1 MATKGATARAAA
13 RKQKDKWKSKRWYTI
28 RAPRTPWNFQVIGET
43 LGETSDHLIGR
54 IYELT
59 QHEADGNFSRMHV
72 KLRFRVVE
80 VVANDAITE
89 FIGLEMMNDHVRRQV
104 RRYRG
109 KVDDVVDCVTLDGY
123 YVRIKPM
130 LVTSRRVKSSQ
141 KNEMRRL
148 AHEILLQ
155 FSARSTWVDVQKAML
170 SDEMEEMIKDATRVI
185 NPCRAVMVRKV
196 QLIQSGVVPDDGMTL
211 EEVIED
217 EARKVAEVKER
228 RAAAQ
233 VAAEEDEEDERTLD
247 ILAAAESLET
257 VSGVEG
263 EQVAEEEPAS
273 VAEPEPAAEA
283 DPGEDDAPT
292 AAQLKKLKKGELVE
306 LAEGKGVDSSGT
318 KDDIIARLLAGQ
330 DLPSAAELKK
340 QKKPELVELAEQCGV
355 DSSGTK
361 DDIIGRLTG

>member
-43 LGETSDHLIGR
+43 LGETPEHLIGR

-89 FIGLEMMNDHVRRQV
+89 FIGLDMMSDHVRRQV

-109 KVDDVVDCVTLDGY
+109 KVDDVVDCVTVDGY

-148 AHEILLQ
+148 ARDILLQ

-196 QLIQSGVVPDDGMTL
+196 QLLQSGVVPDDGMTL

-228 RAAAQ
+228 RAAAL

-247 ILAAAESLET
+247 ILAAAESLKT
-257 VSGVEG
+257 VSE
-263 EQVAEEEPAS
+263 EKAEEAAKDEPAP
-273 VAEPEPAAEA
+273 VAEPEPV
-283 DPGEDDAPT
+283 EDDAPT

-340 QKKPELVELAEQCGV
+340 QKKAELVELAEQCGV

>member
-43 LGETSDHLIGR
+43 LGETPEHLIGR

-89 FIGLEMMNDHVRRQV
+89 FIGLDMMSDHVRRQV

-109 KVDDVVDCVTLDGY
+109 KVDDVVDCVTVDGY

-148 AHEILLQ
+148 AHDILLQ

-217 EARKVAEVKER
+217 EARKVAGVKER
-228 RAAAQ
+228 RAAAL

-247 ILAAAESLET
+247 ILAAAESLKT
-257 VSGVEG
+257 VSKEK
-263 EQVAEEEPAS
+263 AEEAAKEEPAP
-273 VAEPEPAAEA
+273 VAEPEPV
-283 DPGEDDAPT
+283 EDDAPT

-306 LAEGKGVDSSGT
+306 LAEGKGVDSSGI
-318 KDDIIARLLAGQ
+318 KDDIIARLIARQ

-340 QKKPELVELAEQCGV
+340 HKKAELVDLAEKCGI
-355 DSSGTK
+355 DASGTK

>member
-43 LGETSDHLIGR
+43 LGETPEHLIGR

-148 AHEILLQ
+148 THDILLQ

-185 NPCRAVMVRKV
+185 HPSRAVMVRKV

-217 EARKVAEVKER
+217 EARKVVEVKER
-228 RAAAQ
+228 RAAAL

-257 VSGVEG
+257 VTE
-263 EQVAEEEPAS
+263 EKAEEAAKDEPAP
-273 VAEPEPAAEA
+273 VDEPEPV
-283 DPGEDDAPT
+283 EDDAPT

-340 QKKPELVELAEQCGV
+340 QKKAELVELAEQCGV

>member
-43 LGETSDHLIGR
+43 LGETPEHLIGR

-89 FIGLEMMNDHVRRQV
+89 FIGLDMMSDHVRRQV

-109 KVDDVVDCVTLDGY
+109 KVDDVVDCVTVDGY

-148 AHEILLQ
+148 AHDILLQ

-228 RAAAQ
+228 RAAAL

-247 ILAAAESLET
+247 ILAAAESLKS
-257 VSGVEG
+257 VSREK
-263 EQVAEEEPAS
+263 AEEAVKEEPAP
-273 VAEPEPAAEA
+273 VAEPEPV
-283 DPGEDDAPT
+283 EDDAPT

-340 QKKPELVELAEQCGV
+340 QKKAELVELAEQCGV

>member
-1 MATKGATARAAA
+1 MATKGAAARAAA

-43 LGETSDHLIGR
+43 LGETPEHLIGR

-89 FIGLEMMNDHVRRQV
+89 FIGLDMMSDHVRRQV

-109 KVDDVVDCVTLDGY
+109 KVDDVVDCVTVDGY

-148 AHEILLQ
+148 AHDILLQ

-196 QLIQSGVVPDDGMTL
+196 QLLQSGVVPDDGMTL

-217 EARKVAEVKER
+217 EARKVVEVKER
-228 RAAAQ
+228 RAAAL

-247 ILAAAESLET
+247 ILAAAESLKS
-257 VSGVEG
+257 VSE
-263 EQVAEEEPAS
+263 EKAEEAAKDEPAP
-273 VAEPEPAAEA
+273 VAEPESV
-283 DPGEDDAPT
+283 EDDAPT

-340 QKKPELVELAEQCGV
+340 QKKAELVELAEQCGV

>member
-1 MATKGATARAAA
+1 
-13 RKQKDKWKSKRWYTI
+13 
-28 RAPRTPWNFQVIGET
+28 
-43 LGETSDHLIGR
+43 
-54 IYELT
+54 
-59 QHEADGNFSRMHV
+59 
-72 KLRFRVVE
+72 
-80 VVANDAITE
+80 
-89 FIGLEMMNDHVRRQV
+89 
-104 RRYRG
+104 
-109 KVDDVVDCVTLDGY
+109 
-123 YVRIKPM
+123 
-130 LVTSRRVKSSQ
+130 
-141 KNEMRRL
+141 
-148 AHEILLQ
+148 
-155 FSARSTWVDVQKAML
+155 
-170 SDEMEEMIKDATRVI
+170 MIKDATRVI

-228 RAAAQ
+228 RAAAL

-247 ILAAAESLET
+247 ILAAAESLKT
-257 VSGVEG
+257 VSE
-263 EQVAEEEPAS
+263 EKAEEAAKDEPAP
-273 VAEPEPAAEA
+273 VAEPEPV
-283 DPGEDDAPT
+283 EDDAPT

-340 QKKPELVELAEQCGV
+340 QKKAELVELAEQCGV

>member
-43 LGETSDHLIGR
+43 LGETPEHLIGR

-89 FIGLEMMNDHVRRQV
+89 FIGLDMMSDHVRRQV

-109 KVDDVVDCVTLDGY
+109 KVDDVVDCVTVDGY

-148 AHEILLQ
+148 AHDILLQ

-217 EARKVAEVKER
+217 EARKVVEVKER
-228 RAAAQ
+228 RAAAL

-247 ILAAAESLET
+247 ILAAAESLKT
-257 VSGVEG
+257 VSKEK
-263 EQVAEEEPAS
+263 AEEAAKEEPAP
-273 VAEPEPAAEA
+273 VAEP
-283 DPGEDDAPT
+283 DPVEDDAPT

-340 QKKPELVELAEQCGV
+340 QKKAELVELAEQCGV

>member
-43 LGETSDHLIGR
+43 LGETPDHLIGR

-148 AHEILLQ
+148 AHDILLQ

-228 RAAAQ
+228 RAAAL

-257 VSGVEG
+257 VSGEK
-263 EQVAEEEPAS
+263 VAESAKEEPAP
-273 VAEPEPAAEA
+273 VAEPEPV
-283 DPGEDDAPT
+283 EDDAPT

-340 QKKPELVELAEQCGV
+340 QKKAELVELAEQCGF

>member
-1 MATKGATARAAA
+1 MATKGAAARAAA

-43 LGETSDHLIGR
+43 LGETPEHLIGR

-89 FIGLEMMNDHVRRQV
+89 YIGLEMMNDDVRRQV

-109 KVDDVVDCVTLDGY
+109 KVDDVVDCVTVDGY

-196 QLIQSGVVPDDGMTL
+196 QLLQSGVVPDDGMTL

-217 EARKVAEVKER
+217 EARKVVEVKER
-228 RAAAQ
+228 RAAAL

-257 VSGVEG
+257 VTE
-263 EQVAEEEPAS
+263 EKAEEAAKEEPA
-273 VAEPEPAAEA
+273 AEEAAEPAAEA
-283 DPGEDDAPT
+283 EPGEDDAPT

-340 QKKPELVELAEQCGV
+340 QKKAELVELAEQCGV

>member
-43 LGETSDHLIGR
+43 LGETPEHLIGR

-89 FIGLEMMNDHVRRQV
+89 FIGLDMMSDHVRRQV

-109 KVDDVVDCVTLDGY
+109 KVDDVVDCVTVDGY

-148 AHEILLQ
+148 AHDILLQ

-196 QLIQSGVVPDDGMTL
+196 QLLQSGVVPDDGMTL

-217 EARKVAEVKER
+217 EARKVVEVKER
-228 RAAAQ
+228 RAAAL

-247 ILAAAESLET
+247 ILAAAESLKS
-257 VSGVEG
+257 VSKEK
-263 EQVAEEEPAS
+263 AEEAAKEEPAP
-273 VAEPEPAAEA
+273 VAEPEPV
-283 DPGEDDAPT
+283 EDDAPT

-340 QKKPELVELAEQCGV
+340 QKKAELVELAEQCGV

>member
-1 MATKGATARAAA
+1 MATKGAAARAAA

-43 LGETSDHLIGR
+43 LGETPEHLIGR

-148 AHEILLQ
+148 AHDILLQ

-217 EARKVAEVKER
+217 EARKVVEVKER
-228 RAAAQ
+228 RAAAL

-247 ILAAAESLET
+247 ILAAAESLKS
-257 VSGVEG
+257 VSE
-263 EQVAEEEPAS
+263 EKAEEAAKDEPAP
-273 VAEPEPAAEA
+273 VAEPESV
-283 DPGEDDAPT
+283 EDDAPT

-340 QKKPELVELAEQCGV
+340 QKKAELVELAEQCGF

>member
-43 LGETSDHLIGR
+43 LGETPEHLIGR

-89 FIGLEMMNDHVRRQV
+89 FIGLDMMSDHVRRQV

-109 KVDDVVDCVTLDGY
+109 KVDDVVDCVTVDGY

-148 AHEILLQ
+148 THDILLQ

-196 QLIQSGVVPDDGMTL
+196 QLLQSGVVPDDGMTL

-217 EARKVAEVKER
+217 EARKVVEVKER
-228 RAAAQ
+228 RAAAL

-247 ILAAAESLET
+247 ILAAAESLKS
-257 VSGVEG
+257 VSKEK
-263 EQVAEEEPAS
+263 AEESAKEEPAP
-273 VAEPEPAAEA
+273 VAEPEPV
-283 DPGEDDAPT
+283 EDDAPT

-340 QKKPELVELAEQCGV
+340 QKKAELVELAEQCGV

>member
-43 LGETSDHLIGR
+43 LGETPDHLIGR

-148 AHEILLQ
+148 AHDILLQ

-228 RAAAQ
+228 RAAAL

-263 EQVAEEEPAS
+263 EEVAKEEPAT

-283 DPGEDDAPT
+283 EPGEDDAPT

-306 LAEGKGVDSSGT
+306 LAEGEGVDSSGT

-340 QKKPELVELAEQCGV
+340 QKKAELVELAEQCGF

>member
-43 LGETSDHLIGR
+43 LGETPEHLIGR

-89 FIGLEMMNDHVRRQV
+89 FIGLDMMSDHVRRQV

-109 KVDDVVDCVTLDGY
+109 KVDDVVDCVTVDGY

-130 LVTSRRVKSSQ
+130 LVTSGRVKSSQ

-148 AHEILLQ
+148 AHDILLQ

-196 QLIQSGVVPDDGMTL
+196 QLLQSGVVPDDGMTL

-217 EARKVAEVKER
+217 EARKVVEVKER
-228 RAAAQ
+228 RAAAL
-233 VAAEEDEEDERTLD
+233 VAAEEDEEDE
-247 ILAAAESLET
+247 EW
-257 VSGVEG
+257 V
-263 EQVAEEEPAS
+263 
-273 VAEPEPAAEA
+273 
-283 DPGEDDAPT
+283 
-292 AAQLKKLKKGELVE
+292 
-306 LAEGKGVDSSGT
+306 
-318 KDDIIARLLAGQ
+318 
-330 DLPSAAELKK
+330 
-340 QKKPELVELAEQCGV
+340 
-355 DSSGTK
+355 
-361 DDIIGRLTG
+361 

>member
-43 LGETSDHLIGR
+43 LGETPEHLIGR

-89 FIGLEMMNDHVRRQV
+89 FIGLDMMSDHVRRQV

-109 KVDDVVDCVTLDGY
+109 KVDDVVDCVTVDGY

-148 AHEILLQ
+148 AHDILLQ

-217 EARKVAEVKER
+217 EARKVVEVKER
-228 RAAAQ
+228 RAAAL

-247 ILAAAESLET
+247 ILAAAESLKT
-257 VSGVEG
+257 VSKEK
-263 EQVAEEEPAS
+263 AEEAAKEEPAP
-273 VAEPEPAAEA
+273 VAEPEPV
-283 DPGEDDAPT
+283 EDDAPT

-340 QKKPELVELAEQCGV
+340 QKKAELVELAEQCGV

>member
-43 LGETSDHLIGR
+43 IGETPEHLIGR

-89 FIGLEMMNDHVRRQV
+89 FIGLDMMSDHVRRQV

-109 KVDDVVDCVTLDGY
+109 KVDDVVDCVTVDGY

-130 LVTSRRVKSSQ
+130 LVTSGRVKSSQ

-148 AHEILLQ
+148 AHDILLQ
-155 FSARSTWVDVQKAML
+155 FSARSTWVEVQKAML
-170 SDEMEEMIKDATRVI
+170 SDDMEEMIKDATRVI
-185 NPCRAVMVRKV
+185 NPARAVMVRKV

-217 EARKVAEVKER
+217 EARKAAEVKER
-228 RAAAQ
+228 RAAAL
-233 VAAEEDEEDERTLD
+233 VSAEEDEEDERTLD
-247 ILAAAESLET
+247 ILAAAESLES
-257 VSGVEG
+257 VSGEEG
-263 EQVAEEEPAS
+263 EEEPAP
-273 VAEPEPAAEA
+273 VAEPEPVAEA
-283 DPGEDDAPT
+283 EPAGDDAPT
-292 AAQLKKLKKGELVE
+292 EAQLKKLKKAELVE

-318 KDDIIARLLAGQ
+318 KGDIIARLTAME
-330 DLPSAAELKK
+330 DLPSAAELKRM
-340 QKKPELVELAEQCGV
+340 KKAELVELAENSGV

>member
-28 RAPRTPWNFQVIGET
+28 RAPRTPWNFQVICET
-43 LGETSDHLIGR
+43 LGETPEHLIGR

-109 KVDDVVDCVTLDGY
+109 KVDDVVDCVTVDGY

-148 AHEILLQ
+148 THDILLQ

-228 RAAAQ
+228 RAAAL

-247 ILAAAESLET
+247 ILAAAESLKS
-257 VSGVEG
+257 VSKEK
-263 EQVAEEEPAS
+263 AEEAAKDEPAP
-273 VAEPEPAAEA
+273 VAEPESV
-283 DPGEDDAPT
+283 EDDAPT

-318 KDDIIARLLAGQ
+318 KDHIIARLLAGQ

-340 QKKPELVELAEQCGV
+340 QKKAELVELAEQCGV

>member
-43 LGETSDHLIGR
+43 LGETPEHLIGR

-89 FIGLEMMNDHVRRQV
+89 FIGLDMMSDHVRRQV

-109 KVDDVVDCVTLDGY
+109 KVDDVVDCVTVDGY

-148 AHEILLQ
+148 AHDILLQ

-196 QLIQSGVVPDDGMTL
+196 QLLQSGVVPDDGMTL

-228 RAAAQ
+228 RAAAL
-233 VAAEEDEEDERTLD
+233 VSAEEDEEDERTLD
-247 ILAAAESLET
+247 ILAAAESLKT
-257 VSGVEG
+257 VSKEK
-263 EQVAEEEPAS
+263 AEEAAKEEPAP
-273 VAEPEPAAEA
+273 VAEPEPV
-283 DPGEDDAPT
+283 EDDAPT

-340 QKKPELVELAEQCGV
+340 QKKAELVELAEQCGV

>member
-43 LGETSDHLIGR
+43 LGETPEHLIGR

-89 FIGLEMMNDHVRRQV
+89 FIGLDMMSDHVRRQV

-109 KVDDVVDCVTLDGY
+109 KVDDVVDCVTVDGY

-148 AHEILLQ
+148 AHDILLQ

-196 QLIQSGVVPDDGMTL
+196 QLLQSGVVPDDGMTL

-228 RAAAQ
+228 RAAAL

-247 ILAAAESLET
+247 ILAAAESLKT
-257 VSGVEG
+257 VSE
-263 EQVAEEEPAS
+263 EKAEEAAKEEPAP
-273 VAEPEPAAEA
+273 VAEPEPV
-283 DPGEDDAPT
+283 EDDAPT

-340 QKKPELVELAEQCGV
+340 QKKAELVELAEQCGV

>member
-43 LGETSDHLIGR
+43 LGETPEHLIGR

-89 FIGLEMMNDHVRRQV
+89 FIGLDMMSDHVRRQV

-109 KVDDVVDCVTLDGY
+109 KVDDVVDCVTVDGY

-148 AHEILLQ
+148 ARDILLQ

-217 EARKVAEVKER
+217 EARKVVEVKER
-228 RAAAQ
+228 RAAAL

-247 ILAAAESLET
+247 ILAAAESLKT
-257 VSGVEG
+257 VSEEKAEG
-263 EQVAEEEPAS
+263 AAKEEPAP
-273 VAEPEPAAEA
+273 VAEPEPV
-283 DPGEDDAPT
+283 EDDAPT

-340 QKKPELVELAEQCGV
+340 QKKAELVELAEQCGV

>member
-43 LGETSDHLIGR
+43 LGETPEHLIGR

-89 FIGLEMMNDHVRRQV
+89 FIGLDMMSDHVRRQV

-109 KVDDVVDCVTLDGY
+109 KVDDVVDCVTVDGY

-130 LVTSRRVKSSQ
+130 LVTSGRVKSSQ

-148 AHEILLQ
+148 AHDILLQ

-170 SDEMEEMIKDATRVI
+170 SDEMEVMIKDAIRVI

-196 QLIQSGVVPDDGMTL
+196 QLLQSGVVPDDGMTL

-217 EARKVAEVKER
+217 EARKVVEVKER
-228 RAAAQ
+228 RAAAL

-247 ILAAAESLET
+247 ILAAAESLKS
-257 VSGVEG
+257 VSKEKAG
-263 EQVAEEEPAS
+263 EAAKEEPAP
-273 VAEPEPAAEA
+273 VAEPEPV
-283 DPGEDDAPT
+283 EDDAPT

-306 LAEGKGVDSSGT
+306 LADGKGVDSSGT

-340 QKKPELVELAEQCGV
+340 QKKAELVELAEQCGV

>member
-1 MATKGATARAAA
+1 MATKGAAARAAA

-43 LGETSDHLIGR
+43 LGETPEHLIGR

-89 FIGLEMMNDHVRRQV
+89 FIGLDMMSDHVRRQV

-109 KVDDVVDCVTLDGY
+109 KVDDVVDCVTVDGY

-148 AHEILLQ
+148 THDILLQ

-196 QLIQSGVVPDDGMTL
+196 QLLQSGVVPDDGMTL

-217 EARKVAEVKER
+217 EARKVVEVKER
-228 RAAAQ
+228 RAAAL

-247 ILAAAESLET
+247 ILAAAESLKS
-257 VSGVEG
+257 VSKEK
-263 EQVAEEEPAS
+263 AEEAAKEEPVQ
-273 VAEPEPAAEA
+273 VAEPEPV
-283 DPGEDDAPT
+283 EDDAPT

-340 QKKPELVELAEQCGV
+340 QKKAELVELAEQCGF

>member
-43 LGETSDHLIGR
+43 LGETPEHLIGR

-109 KVDDVVDCVTLDGY
+109 KVDDVVDCVTVDGY

-148 AHEILLQ
+148 THDILLQ

-217 EARKVAEVKER
+217 EARKVVEVKER
-228 RAAAQ
+228 RAAAL

-247 ILAAAESLET
+247 ILAAAESLKS
-257 VSGVEG
+257 VSE
-263 EQVAEEEPAS
+263 EKAEEAAKDEPAP
-273 VAEPEPAAEA
+273 VAEPESV
-283 DPGEDDAPT
+283 EDDAPT

-318 KDDIIARLLAGQ
+318 KDDIIARLTAWQ
-330 DLPSAAELKK
+330 DLPSPAELKK
-340 QKKPELVELAEQCGV
+340 QKKAELVELADQCGV